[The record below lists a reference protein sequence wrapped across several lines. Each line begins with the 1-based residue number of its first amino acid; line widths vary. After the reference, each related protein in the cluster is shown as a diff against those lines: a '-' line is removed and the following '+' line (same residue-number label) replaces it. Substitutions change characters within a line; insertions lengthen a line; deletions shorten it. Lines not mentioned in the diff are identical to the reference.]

1 MTEALKSLIDEKDY
15 DDYDKA
21 LHAFLQGDMDPHRFV
36 GIRLNLGI
44 YAQRQDGMC
53 MVRSKLPGGR
63 LQPRQLLGYAEAAE
77 NYSGTTSVHITTR
90 QDIQF
95 HFVPLER
102 TGELQRHLG
111 AYGIA
116 SREACG
122 NTVRNITSCGLAG
135 ACPAE
140 HVDTQVYLD
149 RVARHFI
156 RHPLTAAMPR
166 KFKMAFSG
174 CESDCAHGLVQDI
187 GVLATHKNGRP
198 GFKLLAAGGLGGK
211 PKLGIVLESFIE
223 EAHLI
228 PAIEAVLSVHDKH
241 SDRKRKMRSR
251 IKFLVE
257 KFGEEEFI
265 SKYRIELERTL
276 KAFHAPEAPL
286 TQWRTPASEHA
297 GFKPKF
303 RTVTAQHQDDLNV
316 LPISVPNG
324 EVTID
329 QLRGLADLLIDT
341 GLHDL
346 RTTSDQN
353 LSLFNVPTDQIGS
366 ITVALK
372 DLGFKQPRCGD
383 RVVSCPGTA
392 TCPLG
397 ITASRHIAPRLSGG
411 VGDLGVS
418 INGCHNTCANAT
430 ISDIGLTGKGKRHHG
445 RLIPSYTLELGGNGS
460 DGGNLGLAGPDIPAV
475 RVPTAVSIIHDSY
488 HADRNEGENFH
499 NWVHREG
506 RPYFDELLSHL
517 SKVGPM
523 ETAFLT
529 RDHGDSRVFKVESMG
544 VGECAG
550 ADAAAS
556 DKFLLDAQYES
567 DLTAAFA
574 SKNKQL
580 DAAETLEN
588 QVRLVAKALLDASG
602 KLPEEEELGQLVT
615 QAKALYPTATEVF
628 VQVDS
633 LYEGLLSFQETLDE
647 LQLPTLMEQA
657 NDWNQWAK
665 LRVAESHQA
674 AQQEQKRSG
683 TEG

>member
-1 MTEALKSLIDEKDY
+1 MTEALKPLIDVKDY
-15 DDYDKA
+15 DDYDKN

-36 GIRLNLGI
+36 GVRLNLGI

-77 NYSGTTSVHITTR
+77 TYSGTTSVHITTR

-95 HFVPLER
+95 HFVPLEH
-102 TGELQRHLG
+102 TGALQRHLG

-122 NTVRNITSCGLAG
+122 NTVRNITACGLAG

-140 HVDTQVYLD
+140 HVDVQVYLD
-149 RVARHFI
+149 KVARHFI

-166 KFKMAFSG
+166 KFKMSFSG
-174 CESDCAHGLVQDI
+174 CESDCAHGLVHDI
-187 GVLATHKNGRP
+187 GVIATHKDGRP

-211 PKLGIVLESFIE
+211 PKLGIELESFID
-223 EAHLI
+223 EAYLI
-228 PAIEAVLSVHDKH
+228 PAIEAVLSVHDKY
-241 SDRKRKMRSR
+241 SDRKRKMRSLV
-251 IKFLVE
+251 KFLLE

-265 SKYRIELERTL
+265 NKYRIELDRTL
-276 KAFHAPEAPL
+276 NAFHASEEPL
-286 TQWRTPASEHA
+286 TQWRAPDPEHK
-297 GFKPKF
+297 GFKAKL
-303 RTVTAQHQDDLNV
+303 RAVTGQHQEDLNV
-316 LPISVPNG
+316 LPISVANG
-324 EVTID
+324 EVSID
-329 QLRGLADLLIDT
+329 QLRGLADLLIEE
-341 GLHDL
+341 GLNDL
-346 RTTSDQN
+346 RTTTDQN
-353 LSLFNVPTDQIGS
+353 LSLFNVPTDRIGS

-372 DLGFKQPRCGD
+372 ALGFKQPRCGD

-411 VGDLGVS
+411 VGDLAVS

-445 RLIPSYTLELGGNGS
+445 RLIPSYSLELGGNGS
-460 DGGNLGLAGPDIPAV
+460 AGGNLGLAGPDIPAV
-475 RVPTAVSIIHDSY
+475 RVPTAVSLIHDNY
-488 HADRNEGENFH
+488 HADRTEGETFH
-499 NWVHREG
+499 SWVHREG
-506 RPYFDELLSHL
+506 RGYFDELLAHL

-544 VGECAG
+544 IGECAG
-550 ADAAAS
+550 ADAAAA
-556 DKFLLDAQYES
+556 DKFLLDAQYEA

-574 SKNKQL
+574 SKNKQS

-588 QVRLVAKALLDASG
+588 QIRLVAKALLDANGNPSEDEN
-602 KLPEEEELGQLVT
+602 LELLIN
-615 QAKALYPTATEVF
+615 QAKAAYPAATETF
-628 VQVDS
+628 EQVDA
-633 LYEGLLSFQETLDE
+633 LYVEFQSFQDTLDE
-647 LQLPTLMEQA
+647 LQLPQLMEQT
-657 NDWNQWAK
+657 NDWHEWAK
-665 LRVAESHQA
+665 HRVAESHQA
-674 AQQEQKRSG
+674 TQQEQKRSG